1 MSCNELPP
9 QLVLNALISESLTE
23 SPAMMVQYIEQKL
36 LEKSKQH
43 RAALSRLQLESLEI
57 PLSSKVIFI
66 EQTPQL
72 RGIDTILH
80 DIDTTSEDFIF
91 YFDRL
96 SALLIEL

>member
-9 QLVLNALISESLTE
+9 QLVLNALISESLTK